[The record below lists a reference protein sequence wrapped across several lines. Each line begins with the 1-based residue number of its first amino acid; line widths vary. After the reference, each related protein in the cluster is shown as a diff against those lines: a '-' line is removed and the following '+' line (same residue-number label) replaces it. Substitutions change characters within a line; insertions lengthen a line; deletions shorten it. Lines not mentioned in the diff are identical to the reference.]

1 MYLIQNTRTKN
12 NKKYVYTFLAESRW
26 NKKAKKSE
34 KVILANISHLP
45 ERTIMT
51 IKNSLKKKNDL
62 VSMQDI
68 AIEKSIDYGHCFVIL
83 EIMKR
88 LKIKQAIE
96 AGLTKE
102 EKGQSKYALLMIL
115 GKIVTRGSK
124 LGIVNWIKRNDVIAI
139 ELGFTK
145 EELEKLS
152 EKDLYATQFD
162 INNAQEKIQR
172 KWQTY
177 NKKRLETIFLYDIT
191 SFYFEGAQNELA
203 CFGYNRDKKQG
214 KKIITTGLITDKEG
228 FPMKIDVFKGNTK
241 DETTVSS
248 QLQSIRQEFGA
259 QDIILV
265 GDRGMKIRYNLE
277 EMENQEKGSS
287 EGISY
292 ISGLTTSEI
301 RKLETEG
308 TIQMSLFDKDLVEV
322 EKEGKRYVLCVN
334 PTLEREKK
342 ATRENKKQKFELE
355 LLAVQRSFE
364 KKKAQC
370 ETNRERIA
378 SGDKN
383 KKLKVELTAK
393 EIKAWEYRITNAQK
407 KYQMQKVYTVT
418 INGAKEEESFQV
430 TYDALAYDEL
440 TKFDGKYVF
449 ETIVKEDLLTKE
461 EVRDAYKQLQ
471 EVEHAFRDMKT
482 TQLNIRPI
490 FHTKEE
496 TTRSHAFLG
505 MFSYAVIREMEQ
517 ALWPWLREQKKTTNN
532 KISFDDAMEELK
544 MVKLC
549 VLSFGDSSHQE
560 VRITK
565 LNDNQKHILSLLNIN
580 EKILE
585 KST

>member
-26 NKKAKKSE
+26 NKESKKSE

-532 KISFDDAMEELK
+532 KISFDDVMEELK

>member
-1 MYLIQNTRTKN
+1 
-12 NKKYVYTFLAESRW
+12 LAESRW
-26 NKKAKKSE
+26 NKESKKSE

>member
-26 NKKAKKSE
+26 NKESKKSE

>member
-228 FPMKIDVFKGNTK
+228 FSMKIDVFKGNTK

-378 SGDKN
+378 NGDKN

>member
-26 NKKAKKSE
+26 NKKTKKSE

-532 KISFDDAMEELK
+532 KISFDDVMEELK